1 MKKHNTILSA
11 TFCVCSIIAE
21 IYLFKRY
28 INEIKKERTENFVE
42 NDDKYIK
49 FKKYYTLMNKWF
61 IDKCN
66 NVDIG
71 TFLKNN
77 GYKNIAVYG
86 IGELGKNLLMDL
98 KDKDVNIKYIMDKS
112 AEYSCVGM
120 NEYSIR
126 KLDDDLEEVDAIIV
140 TPIANFD
147 EIKKVLEEKVKCPII
162 SLENL
167 IGVSV
172 II

>member
-98 KDKDVNIKYIMDKS
+98 KDKDVVKY
-112 AEYSCVGM
+112 
-120 NEYSIR
+120 
-126 KLDDDLEEVDAIIV
+126 LDVLVDGQFVDELRNPSLKWAGSDNQRVINVQETLRRGEV
-140 TPIANFD
+140 
-147 EIKKVLEEKVKCPII
+147 VLYTGEEK
-162 SLENL
+162 
-167 IGVSV
+167 SV
-172 II
+172 YNDEKVAYAH